1 MMRSFKETSM
11 KKKILIVEDE
21 FVVAND
27 LEIMLTK
34 AGYESVGIAA
44 SVNTAM
50 EKMTNNIPDLVL
62 LDIKLQGA
70 LTGIDFAKIL
80 RTENKAFIYLSANSN
95 DKTFEAA
102 KNTSPYG
109 FLVKPFRERDVLAMI
124 EIACHLHETI
134 FDEAKN
140 DHEEKSDNAD
150 RNATFSKKEKE
161 VVSQFME
168 HLNKHFVT
176 KKLVSDYADDL
187 CISPNY
193 LNTIIKKVTGFPVSH
208 HIQQC
213 IIREAKCRA
222 LQSGAMM
229 KEIAYDL
236 GFNDLAHFSK
246 FFKNYSGTSFSSFMK
261 GLG

>member
-1 MMRSFKETSM
+1 M

-21 FVVAND
+21 FIVAND
-27 LEIMLTK
+27 LDIMITA
-34 AGYESVGIAA
+34 AGYESLGIAI
-44 SVNTAM
+44 SVNAAM
-50 EKMTNNIPDLVL
+50 EQMAKTVPDLVL
-62 LDIKLQGA
+62 LDIRLQGT
-70 LTGIDFAKIL
+70 LSGIDLARIL
-80 RTENKAFIYLSANSN
+80 RNENKAFIYLSANSN

-134 FDEAKN
+134 FEGTAGNKKN
-140 DHEEKSDNAD
+140 DHDEKLGHSDTS
-150 RNATFSKKEKE
+150 ATVSKKEE
-161 VVSQFME
+161 ELVSRFMD
-168 HLNKHFVT
+168 HLNKNFAT

-187 CISPNY
+187 CISANY
-193 LNTIIKKVTGFPVSH
+193 LNTIIKKVTGFPASH

-213 IIREAKCRA
+213 IIREAKRRA
-222 LQSGAMM
+222 LYSGAMM

-246 FFKNYSGTSFSSFMK
+246 FFKNYSGSSFSSFMK
-261 GLG
+261 ELG

>member
-1 MMRSFKETSM
+1 M

-27 LEIMLTK
+27 LEIMLTA
-34 AGYESVGIAA
+34 AGYESTGIAV
-44 SVNTAM
+44 SVHAAM
-50 EKMTNNIPDLVL
+50 EQMAKNTPDLVL

-70 LTGIDFAKIL
+70 LSGIDLARIL
-80 RTENKAFIYLSANSN
+80 RNENKAFIYLSANSN

-102 KNTSPYG
+102 KDTSPYG

-134 FDEAKN
+134 FEGAAGHRKKDHDEKT
-140 DHEEKSDNAD
+140 DHGAIV
-150 RNATFSKKEKE
+150 SKKEKE
-161 VVSQFME
+161 LVSRFVE
-168 HLNKHFVT
+168 HLNKDFAT

-193 LNTIIKKVTGFPVSH
+193 LNTIIKKVTGFPASH

-222 LQSGAMM
+222 LHSGAMM

-246 FFKNYSGTSFSSFMK
+246 FFKNYSGSSFSSFMK
-261 GLG
+261 ELG

>member
-1 MMRSFKETSM
+1 M

-27 LEIMLTK
+27 LEIMLIA
-34 AGYESVGIAA
+34 AGYETIGIAA
-44 SVNTAM
+44 SVPAAM
-50 EKMTNNIPDLVL
+50 EQIAKNIPDLVL
-62 LDIKLQGA
+62 LDIQLQGA
-70 LTGIDFAKIL
+70 LNGIDLARLL
-80 RTENKAFIYLSANSN
+80 RNENIAFIYLSANSN
-95 DKTFEAA
+95 NKTFEAA

-124 EIACHLHETI
+124 EIAGHLHETSLDGTGYKKKDH
-134 FDEAKN
+134 DEQMDCAGQV
-140 DHEEKSDNAD
+140 AM
-150 RNATFSKKEKE
+150 TSKKEKE
-161 VVSQFME
+161 LVSRFME
-168 HLNKHFVT
+168 HLNSHFAT
-176 KKLVSDYADDL
+176 KKLVSDYAEDL

-193 LNTIIKKVTGFPVSH
+193 LNTIIKKVTGFPASH

-222 LQSGAMM
+222 LYSGAMM

-246 FFKNYSGTSFSSFMK
+246 FFKNYSGSSFSSFMK

>member
-1 MMRSFKETSM
+1 M

-27 LEIMLTK
+27 LEIMLTA
-34 AGYESVGIAA
+34 AGYESMGIAV
-44 SVNTAM
+44 SVHAAM
-50 EKMTNNIPDLVL
+50 EQMAKNVPDLVL
-62 LDIKLQGA
+62 LDITLQGA
-70 LTGIDFAKIL
+70 LSGIDLARIL
-80 RTENKAFIYLSANSN
+80 RNENIAFIYLSANSN
-95 DKTFEAA
+95 DKTFDAA

-134 FDEAKN
+134 FDGAAGHKKN
-140 DHEEKSDNAD
+140 DRDEKTACAD
-150 RNATFSKKEKE
+150 HSATISKKEKE
-161 VVSQFME
+161 LVSRFME
-168 HLNKHFVT
+168 HLNNHFAT

-193 LNTIIKKVTGFPVSH
+193 LNTIIKKATGFPASH

-222 LQSGAMM
+222 LRSGVMM

-246 FFKNYSGTSFSSFMK
+246 FFKNYSGSSFSSFMK

>member
-1 MMRSFKETSM
+1 M

-27 LEIMLTK
+27 LEIMLTA
-34 AGYESVGIAA
+34 AGYESAGIAV
-44 SVNTAM
+44 SVHAAM
-50 EKMTNNIPDLVL
+50 EQMAKNTPDLVL

-70 LTGIDFAKIL
+70 LSGIDLAKIL
-80 RTENKAFIYLSANSN
+80 RNENKAFIYLSANSN
-95 DKTFEAA
+95 DKTFDAA

-134 FDEAKN
+134 FEAGAGHSKKDDDEKT
-140 DHEEKSDNAD
+140 DHG
-150 RNATFSKKEKE
+150 TIVSKKEKE
-161 VVSQFME
+161 LVSRFVE
-168 HLNKHFVT
+168 HLNKDFAT

-193 LNTIIKKVTGFPVSH
+193 LNTIIKKVTSFPASH

-213 IIREAKCRA
+213 IIREAKYRA
-222 LQSGAMM
+222 LHSGAMM

-246 FFKNYSGTSFSSFMK
+246 FFKNYSGSSFSSFMK
-261 GLG
+261 ELG

>member
-1 MMRSFKETSM
+1 M

-21 FVVAND
+21 FVVAHD
-27 LEIMLTK
+27 LEIMLTA
-34 AGYESVGIAA
+34 AGYEITGIAN
-44 SVNTAM
+44 SVPAAIEQMAKNT
-50 EKMTNNIPDLVL
+50 PHLVL
-62 LDIKLQGA
+62 LDITLQGA
-70 LTGIDFAKIL
+70 LSGIDLARML
-80 RTENKAFIYLSANSN
+80 RNDNIAFIYLSANSN

-124 EIACHLHETI
+124 EIAWHLHEASLEGVGHKKEDH
-134 FDEAKN
+134 DEKTDFAGQGVI
-140 DHEEKSDNAD
+140 A
-150 RNATFSKKEKE
+150 SKKEKE
-161 VVSQFME
+161 LVNRFME
-168 HLNKHFVT
+168 HLNKHFAT

-193 LNTIIKKVTGFPVSH
+193 LNTVIKKVTGFSASH

-222 LQSGAMM
+222 LYSGAMM

-236 GFNDLAHFSK
+236 GFSDLAHFSK
-246 FFKNYSGTSFSSFMK
+246 FFKNYSGSNFSSFMK